1 MCCIDIKTNP
11 LEEYSGTKGTLQGFI
26 FVLFFLL
33 FFFNQRQ
40 LDARDLEAFTKVTF
54 SEKLYNQ

>member
-1 MCCIDIKTNP
+1 MCCIGIKTNP

-26 FVLFFLL
+26 FVWFFYC
-33 FFFNQRQ
+33 FFNQRQ
-40 LDARDLEAFTKVTF
+40 LDARDVEAFTKVTF

>member
-26 FVLFFLL
+26 FVFFYC
-33 FFFNQRQ
+33 FFNQRQ